1 MNNNIVDKLFFELIQ
16 VSVENRTCITKV
28 PSTDEWNELH
38 QKAKIQAIVGMI
50 FYAISKLPKN
60 QMPESKILLSWYAE
74 SEFIKR
80 RNMLMNQ
87 RTAEAT
93 KQFADS
99 GMRSLILKGQA
110 NASYYPYPEYRMPGD
125 IDILVE
131 GKRKDI
137 IKYVLQR
144 DDVKH
149 VQFHH
154 VDYALFDDVEV
165 EVHFIPSL
173 LNNYF
178 ANEKLQAF
186 FKRYLNSCFG
196 NNIEIG
202 CNQRICMLTHKPNL
216 VMQLVHIYGHYL
228 FSGIGMRQF
237 FDLYYLLKVAQ
248 FSKLDRIELCSFI
261 KEIGIEKFVGAVMFV
276 LMDVFGASED
286 LLICPVNQKEG
297 KYLLD
302 EIMIGGNFG
311 MYDKRYINKKRSKFK
326 SFCFVTYR
334 NFRLFRRFPSDC
346 IWYMVCRIS
355 QFLWRTM
362 NRYK

>member
-1 MNNNIVDKLFFELIQ
+1 MNNDIVDILFFELIQ
-16 VSVENRTCITKV
+16 VSVKNRALLSKIPT
-28 PSTDEWNELH
+28 TDEWNELYH
-38 QKAKIQAIVGMI
+38 MAKKQAIVGMF
-50 FYAISKLPKN
+50 FYAISKLPIN
-60 QMPESKILLSWYAE
+60 QIPETKLLLTLYAE
-74 SEFIKR
+74 CEIIKR
-80 RNMLMNQ
+80 RNTLMNK
-87 RTAEAT
+87 RSAEAI
-93 KQFADS
+93 KHFAES
-99 GMRSLILKGQA
+99 CMRSLILKGQA
-110 NASYYPYPEYRMPGD
+110 NASYYPFPEYRMPGD
-125 IDILVE
+125 IDIMVE
-131 GKRKDI
+131 GKRKDV

-144 DDVKH
+144 GDVEH

-178 ANEKLQAF
+178 ANERLQSF
-186 FKRYLNSCFG
+186 FKSYYNSCFD
-196 NNIEIG
+196 NNVEIG
-202 CNQRICMLTHKPNL
+202 DKQRICMLTHKPNL
-216 VMQLVHIYGHYL
+216 IMQLVHIYGHYL

-237 FDLYYLLKVAQ
+237 FDLYYLLEGAQ
-248 FSKLDRIELCSFI
+248 FSKSDRIELCSFI
-261 KEIGIEKFVGAVMFV
+261 KEIGIEKFVGAAMFV
-276 LMDVFGASED
+276 LMDVFGASQD

-311 MYDKRYINKKRSKFK
+311 MYDKRYINKKRSKFE